1 MYGRAKMS
9 PEPNSNPQPLV
20 SIGVPVYNGERFL
33 SQTLQSLQDQDYGN
47 LELIICDNG
56 SSDRTPTICQEHQ
69 SRDRRIHYYRNAANM
84 GAIQNFNRAFE
95 MAQGTYFMWAGAHDL
110 WAQSYVSRCISIL
123 ERDPMVVLAY
133 SRTMLID
140 LEGNPIG
147 VMPDQI
153 DTRGMTT
160 PVRYAHLIRNLRWC
174 NMIHGVIRR
183 ESLYQTR
190 LFKKVFGTDH
200 LLLAELSLTGAF
212 AQIPEPLFFRRQTR
226 PDENIDRDPDGWKQQ
241 MIVTLDP
248 GSKSK
253 WGKTNLI
260 DLYRTLRNEHIKL
273 IQSSSLNHIAKLR
286 MLLETL
292 RCYYSIFG
300 VDWPG
305 GPLLRKLW
313 TNRVSDS
320 LLRRIAAA

>member
-1 MYGRAKMS
+1 MTFAES
-9 PEPNSNPQPLV
+9 DANSQPLV
-20 SIGVPVYNGERFL
+20 SIGIPVYNGERFL
-33 SQTLQSLQDQDYGN
+33 SQTLQSLQDQDYKN

-56 SSDRTPTICQEHQ
+56 SSDGTATICREHQ
-69 SRDRRIHYYRNAANM
+69 SMDYRMQYYRSETNM

-95 MAQGTYFMWAGAHDL
+95 LAVGKYFMWAGAHDL
-110 WAQSYVSRCISIL
+110 WAESYVSQCTSIL
-123 ERDPMVVLAY
+123 EREPTVALAY

-147 VMPDQI
+147 LMPDQI
-153 DTRGMTT
+153 DTRGMT
-160 PVRYAHLIRNLRWC
+160 PAARYAHLIRNLRWC

-183 ESLYQTR
+183 ESLTQTR

-212 AQIPEPLFFRRQTR
+212 AQISEPLFFRRQTR
-226 PDENIDRDPDGWKQQ
+226 PDENVDRDPDGWKQQ

-253 WGKTNLI
+253 WGKTTLT

-273 IQSSSLNHIAKLR
+273 IQSSSLNYTAKLR

-292 RCYYSIFG
+292 RTYQSNFG

-305 GPLLRKLW
+305 GRLLRKVW
-313 TNRVSDS
+313 TNRLSDS
-320 LLRRIAAA
+320 VIRRIAAA